1 MAEEERREEG
11 AAEGEGLRE
20 AEVIVLDAPDRQ
32 SFSFVKGQRE
42 IDSAPLF

>member
-32 SFSFVKGQRE
+32 SFVKGQRE
-42 IDSAPLF
+42 RDSAPLF